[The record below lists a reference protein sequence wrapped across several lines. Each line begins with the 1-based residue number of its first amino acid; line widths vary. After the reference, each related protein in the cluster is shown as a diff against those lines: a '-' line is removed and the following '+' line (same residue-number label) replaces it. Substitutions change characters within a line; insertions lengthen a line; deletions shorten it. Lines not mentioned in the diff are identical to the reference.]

1 MKVEIN
7 PILLEIGNNFKQ
19 AHTSEPDSVEAIA
32 LITALLYRTNQE
44 PYIMSLAE
52 MVIDF
57 EMPEKMAKKFHPF
70 VKTQGDLLGQL
81 ENDRG
86 HYGGTYQEVLD
97 KLEYDWNF
105 ADVEFYEPDSEWLWN
120 PDYSFP
126 AFTFV
131 VVERPQ
137 SPQSINY
144 HKLKLSQ

>member
-1 MKVEIN
+1 MIVIN

-32 LITALLYRTNQE
+32 LMVALLYRTDKE

-52 MVIDF
+52 MVIEF
-57 EMPEKMAKKFHPF
+57 EMPEKMAQKFHPF
-70 VKTQGDLLGQL
+70 LKTQGHLLGQL

-86 HYGGTYQEVLD
+86 YYGGTYQEVLD

-105 ADVEFYEPDSEWLWN
+105 ADVEFYEPDWTWS
-120 PDYSFP
+120 PDYAFP

-137 SPQSINY
+137 DPQAINY
-144 HKLKLSQ
+144 STLKLSQS

>member
-1 MKVEIN
+1 MIVIN

-32 LITALLYRTNQE
+32 LMTALLYKTDKE
-44 PYIMSLAE
+44 PYIIE
-52 MVIDF
+52 FNDMVNEF
-57 EMPEKMAKKFHPF
+57 EMPEKLARKFHPF
-70 VKTQGDLLGQL
+70 LKTQGHLLGQL

-86 HYGGTYQEVLD
+86 HYGGMYQEVLD

-105 ADVEFYEPDSEWLWN
+105 ADVEFYDYEWTWN
-120 PDYSFP
+120 DYIFT

-137 SPQSINY
+137 SINY
-144 HKLKLSQ
+144 LHLKLSQP